1 LRVEEQEIG
10 IAMKKQKHTGLNA
23 PFFDKEE
30 EELMK
35 AVERGEYVA
44 VRSRKESLK
53 FWQAAVRNT
62 LKKKP
67 ITVRVQEQDIERIK
81 VKALEQGIPYQT
93 LVSSILHRYASG
105 TLKEDA

>member
-1 LRVEEQEIG
+1 
-10 IAMKKQKHTGLNA
+10 MKKQKHTGLNA

-30 EELMK
+30 EETIK
-35 AVERGEYVA
+35 EFERG
-44 VRSRKESLK
+44 VRVGTREESLK

-67 ITVRVQEQDIERIK
+67 NTVRVQEQDIERIK

>member
-1 LRVEEQEIG
+1 
-10 IAMKKQKHTGLNA
+10 MKKQKHTGLNA

-30 EELMK
+30 EEMIK
-35 AVERGEYVA
+35 EFERGEYVR
-44 VRSRKESLK
+44 VGTREESLK

-105 TLKEDA
+105 TLKEEA

>member
-1 LRVEEQEIG
+1 MR
-10 IAMKKQKHTGLNA
+10 KQKQKKYDT

-35 AVERGEYVA
+35 AVERGEYEEVQ
-44 VRSRKESLK
+44 SREEALE

-62 LKKKP
+62 LRKRP

-81 VKALEQGIPYQT
+81 VKALQQGIPYQT
-93 LVSSILHRYASG
+93 LVASVLHRYANG
-105 TLKEDA
+105 TLKGDA

>member
-1 LRVEEQEIG
+1 
-10 IAMKKQKHTGLNA
+10 MKKQKHTGLNA

-30 EELMK
+30 EEMVK
-35 AVERGEYVA
+35 DFERGEYVR
-44 VRSRKESLK
+44 VGTREESQK

>member
-1 LRVEEQEIG
+1 
-10 IAMKKQKHTGLNA
+10 MSNKKQLGYD
-23 PFFDKEE
+23 PPYYDDEE
-30 EELMK
+30 REIIEALK
-35 AVERGEYVA
+35 RGEYKSA
-44 VRSRKESLK
+44 PNLPERAKQLK
-53 FWQAAVRNT
+53 RAAANT